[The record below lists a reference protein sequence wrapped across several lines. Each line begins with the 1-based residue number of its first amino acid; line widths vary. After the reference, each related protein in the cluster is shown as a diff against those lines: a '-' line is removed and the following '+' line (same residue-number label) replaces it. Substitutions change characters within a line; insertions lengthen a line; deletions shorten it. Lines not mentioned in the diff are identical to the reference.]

1 MTDMR
6 SVYKAIALAVQQQL
20 VEQYSVQ
27 TKGKKLP
34 KLNIRLLRKVS
45 QPRRNIHEHF

>member
-20 VEQYSVQ
+20 AENYPLE
-27 TKGKKLP
+27 TKAKQLP
-34 KLNIRLLRKVS
+34 KLNIQFLRKS
-45 QPRRNIHEHF
+45 LKTRSRHIP

>member
-34 KLNIRLLRKVS
+34 KLNIKFFRKS
-45 QPRRNIHEHF
+45 LKTRIRHIP